1 MGKLQRMPFKFRK
14 AVFLRLEDI
23 VDIVSLSKEDRIK
36 YDESIKVYRYN
47 LVAEAYARSSR
58 TASIAGS
65 FLSEWREMCQIA
77 DNFSKAGK
85 RFCNFLRIFLWRN
98 EKSLYFCS
106 EFCAS

>member
-1 MGKLQRMPFKFRK
+1 MPFKFRK

-77 DNFSKAGK
+77 DNFSKVEK

-106 EFCAS
+106 EFCAP